1 MTERE
6 RMVSG
11 GLYKADDGEL
21 VALRQRARR
30 LTRQFYATT
39 EEELDKRQELLRE
52 LFGAFGGNSFME
64 PSFRCDYGVNIFIG
78 EHFYANFDC
87 VILDVAPVHIGDN
100 VFFAPR
106 VNLYTAGH
114 PIDAGVRNEEL
125 EFGKPI
131 TIGDDVWVGGGVIV
145 NPGVTIGSDVVI
157 GSGSVVTKDI
167 PSHVIAAGNPCR
179 VIRAITDE
187 DKVRWTR
194 ERDAY
199 FADREKEWS

>member
-30 LTRQFYATT
+30 LTRQFNATT

-52 LFGAFGGNSFME
+52 LFGAVGGNSFME

>member
-30 LTRQFYATT
+30 LTRQFNATT

-187 DKVRWTR
+187 YKVRWTR

>member
-30 LTRQFYATT
+30 LTRQFNATT

-100 VFFAPR
+100 VFFAP
-106 VNLYTAGH
+106 
-114 PIDAGVRNEEL
+114 
-125 EFGKPI
+125 
-131 TIGDDVWVGGGVIV
+131 
-145 NPGVTIGSDVVI
+145 PGE
-157 GSGSVVTKDI
+157 
-167 PSHVIAAGNPCR
+167 PLHRRASHRRRSP
-179 VIRAITDE
+179 
-187 DKVRWTR
+187 K
-194 ERDAY
+194 
-199 FADREKEWS
+199 

>member
-30 LTRQFYATT
+30 LTRQFNATT
-39 EEELDKRQELLRE
+39 EEELYKRQELLRE

-106 VNLYTAGH
+106 VSLYTAGH

>member
-30 LTRQFYATT
+30 LTRQFNATT

-145 NPGVTIGSDVVI
+145 NPGVTIGDDVVI
-157 GSGSVVTKDI
+157 GSGSAVTKDI

>member
-30 LTRQFYATT
+30 LTRQFNATT

-167 PSHVIAAGNPCR
+167 TSHVIAAGNPCR

>member
-30 LTRQFYATT
+30 LTRQFNATT

>member
-30 LTRQFYATT
+30 LTRQFNATT

-114 PIDAGVRNEEL
+114 PIDAGVRNEEM